1 MAVNARKHESDMI
14 RNLNLYMG
22 VRVVSQQQ
30 PEVPRS
36 VDAKY
41 SQVYNGTL

>member
-14 RNLNLYMG
+14 LNLNLYTG

-30 PEVPRS
+30 PQVPRS
-36 VDAKY
+36 ADVKY